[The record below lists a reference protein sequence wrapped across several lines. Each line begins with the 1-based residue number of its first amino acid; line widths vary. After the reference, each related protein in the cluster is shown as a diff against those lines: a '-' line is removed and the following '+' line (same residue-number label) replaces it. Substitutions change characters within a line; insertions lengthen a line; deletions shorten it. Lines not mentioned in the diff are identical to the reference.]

1 MLARLLRWLILVL
14 FMVGAGVGYGLVQW
28 DMGPKWLTLVVAAAW
43 PFLTLFLIVA
53 TSMFKSRTGAPAAI
67 WSRTLLREYIA
78 GIYVFLL
85 RQPWTW
91 AAPRVLA
98 PTAPAL
104 TPRVPVVLVHG
115 YMCNHRTWDNV
126 ARALRAAGHTVLAVN
141 LEPLFI
147 SIDSFAP
154 TIDAAVSDLC
164 QQTGC
169 RQVALVGHS
178 MGGVAIRA
186 WMRKHGTG
194 KVARVLTLGSPHAGT
209 QIDLRPMTPNGREM
223 LWNSAWLTALT
234 ASESDATRALIRVA
248 LAAQDNIVYPQ
259 RAQVLP
265 GVDTTVFENIAHMQ
279 LCLEPEPIAWICAQL
294 ANLAPNTAPAQ
305 PLAA

>member
-14 FMVGAGVGYGLVQW
+14 FMVGSGVGYGLAQW
-28 DMGPKWLTLVVAAAW
+28 NLGPRWLTLVLAVAW
-43 PFLTLFLIVA
+43 PFFTLFLIVL
-53 TSMFKSRTGAPAAI
+53 TSMVKSRTGAPAAI
-67 WSRTLLREYIA
+67 WCRTLLREYIA
-78 GIYVFLL
+78 GVHVFIL

-91 AAPRVLA
+91 GAPRVLA
-98 PTAPAL
+98 PTETETP
-104 TPRVPVVLVHG
+104 PRVPVLLVHG

-126 ARALRAAGHTVLAVN
+126 SRALRAQGHTVLAVN
-141 LEPLFI
+141 MEPLFI

-154 TIDAAVSDLC
+154 TIDAAVADLC

-169 RQVALVGHS
+169 HQVALVGHS
-178 MGGVAIRA
+178 MGGIAIRA
-186 WMRKHGTG
+186 WMRKYGTG

-209 QIDLRPMTPNGREM
+209 QIDLHPKTPNGREM

-234 ASESDATRALIRVA
+234 ASESDTTRALIRVA

-265 GVDTTVFENIAHMQ
+265 GVPTTVFENMAHMQ

-294 ANLAPNTAPAQ
+294 AGDKK
-305 PLAA
+305 